1 MISVVD
7 GRNGEGRRTI
17 TQVDESEV
25 RRELRVSHIFAD
37 LPTTKSFS
45 PVPLFSTRK
54 SCSVTVLMRNTPPK
68 KVFHPPGPRQ
78 SISPSLARRWITN
91 FCIGEGE
98 EGGGR
103 IGCWTPAFSL
113 AHSLLSFSFRK
124 LEWRS
129 LECTMLYIGA
139 FVIFHFNFSRWLF
152 TRDISCFFLFC
163 KLCIHYRLIN
173 KFWCTR
179 FNENLRYTRW
189 YISYTRS
196 EIFFFFFFFYSTR
209 KSLWGDKNQS
219 FVFFTNTILPGNFL
233 SFFFFKVDIAARNIL

>member
-1 MISVVD
+1 MARGG
-7 GRNGEGRRTI
+7 GRLHRWMKARSAACTP
-17 TQVDESEV
+17 
-25 RRELRVSHIFAD
+25 ELRVSHIFAD

-98 EGGGR
+98 EGGEDR
-103 IGCWTPAFSL
+103 MLNACFLSRSL
-113 AHSLLSFSFRK
+113 APFFLSFSFRK

-139 FVIFHFNFSRWLF
+139 FVIFHFNFSR
-152 TRDISCFFLFC
+152 
-163 KLCIHYRLIN
+163 
-173 KFWCTR
+173 
-179 FNENLRYTRW
+179 
-189 YISYTRS
+189 
-196 EIFFFFFFFYSTR
+196 
-209 KSLWGDKNQS
+209 
-219 FVFFTNTILPGNFL
+219 
-233 SFFFFKVDIAARNIL
+233 